1 MASRLPEDLG
11 HTAGL
16 PPPQKPPRPESQPIG
31 FGHRVSEGK
40 ERGGRASTQRSAIPT
55 GPAEPLGRVAG
66 LFMRSSKTIA
76 DRLAPIT
83 ERISEL
89 WGRFVGRT
97 PNPPLTG
104 PQKALLDSSRTRWK
118 ETFKTNWGDAQE
130 NRARMLKEL
139 GNEGFHPQEIK
150 KFLRTCGVHNRKELE
165 EALGDHF
172 NRHLTLIDQVFPPQM
187 SLQQKMSLK
196 TADTRWDHPEE
207 QGVDRKTQLNQ
218 LFEQKIPIDEIR
230 KFLMSKGINSQEDL
244 EKAGVNEPRLT
255 ELLFPETLT
264 TLAKGLATSRPHSQE
279 ADDVISDLF
288 NPKNGLSDTS
298 IRQFFRSIGI
308 NTSTEFKGRFAF
320 LTDQTQNE
328 RLQKILAE
336 MDKEGAKTGS
346 PLPETAPPPRPE
358 PRTKAAGAAY
368 APPQYSPTELS
379 LIEEE
384 LVRASKEW
392 GQSSSAFGFD
402 DPVNTFTK
410 IRVDITRDFLTSK
423 KITTAD
429 QLKAAITPETLEEVK
444 QRLIEAGADESDP
457 LSLLFPEEPS
467 SRASGSGAVPPPI
480 PEVEAPPIPK
490 DVPQMP
496 EAEAEELPA
505 RSPAAP
511 PPPPGEAPS
520 PPFGPPPPEMG
531 IPQDLEGPWASE
543 TFKAAYKE
551 CLDNPQKYIP
561 RWTGEDRKILAYAF
575 AMAVITR
582 LPTYTPTPSKKRQT
596 KLEGEAIGA
605 ASSFV
610 FSYRAATK
618 YNPERRAKII
628 QDFQQKGYVQDEPP
642 SSPDSGPRPP
652 IA

>member
-1 MASRLPEDLG
+1 
-11 HTAGL
+11 
-16 PPPQKPPRPESQPIG
+16 
-31 FGHRVSEGK
+31 
-40 ERGGRASTQRSAIPT
+40 
-55 GPAEPLGRVAG
+55 
-66 LFMRSSKTIA
+66 
-76 DRLAPIT
+76 
-83 ERISEL
+83 
-89 WGRFVGRT
+89 
-97 PNPPLTG
+97 
-104 PQKALLDSSRTRWK
+104 
-118 ETFKTNWGDAQE
+118 
-130 NRARMLKEL
+130 MLKEL

-172 NRHLTLIDQVFPPQM
+172 NGHPTLIDQVFPPQM

-244 EKAGVNEPRLT
+244 KKAGVIEPRLT

-264 TLAKGLATSRPHSQE
+264 TLAKDLATSTPQSQE
-279 ADDVISDLF
+279 ATDVISDLF
-288 NPKNGLSDTS
+288 DPKNGLSDTS
-298 IRQFFRSIGI
+298 IRQFFRSLGI

-320 LTDQTQNE
+320 LSNQTQNE

-346 PLPETAPPPRPE
+346 PLPETASPPRPE

-368 APPQYSPTELS
+368 AQPQYSPTEELSLIDRELKTANKEWEKGADERGLALYDLVNNLAKINIGIVRDFLKSKDITTAAQLEATITPETLRVVKESLIAARADESDPLSLLFPEEPTSRASGPGVVPPPQYSPTEPS
-379 LIEEE
+379 LIDEE

-429 QLKAAITPETLEEVK
+429 QLKAAITPETLEAVK